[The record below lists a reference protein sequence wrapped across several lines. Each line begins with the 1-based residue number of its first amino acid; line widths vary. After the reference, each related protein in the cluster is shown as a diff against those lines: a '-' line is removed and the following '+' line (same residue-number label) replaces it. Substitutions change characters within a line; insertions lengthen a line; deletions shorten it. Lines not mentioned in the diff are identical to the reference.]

1 MIVSSA
7 PVLILPG
14 RGNSDP
20 QHWQSRWEA
29 THPHFH
35 RVIQDEWERPACSAW
50 LQRLEVAVIASGPG
64 TVLVAHSLGCLLAV
78 HWAARADARSLGHVK
93 AALLV
98 GVPDP
103 LRPAF
108 PPELVG
114 FEPVPMQALPFASIV
129 VASTTDPYGSWE
141 HSRDC
146 AAAWS
151 SRLVTI
157 GAAGHINTASGF
169 GDWKQ
174 GFKLLESSMGP

>member
-1 MIVSSA
+1 MMVSSVR
-7 PVLILPG
+7 VLVLPG

-20 QHWQSRWEA
+20 QHWQSLWERA
-29 THPHFH
+29 HPSFR
-35 RVIQDEWERPACSAW
+35 RVTQDEWQRPVCAQW
-50 LQRLEVAVIASGPG
+50 LPRLEAAVAAAGAG
-64 TVLVAHSLGCLLAV
+64 TVLVAHSLGCLLAA
-78 HWAARADARSLGHVK
+78 HWSAAARGRVR

-108 PPELVG
+108 PSEVVG
-114 FEPVPMQALPFASIV
+114 FTPVPMQPLPFVSIV
-129 VASTTDPYGSWE
+129 VASTNDPYGSWE

-146 AAAWS
+146 SAAWG

-169 GDWKQ
+169 GEWKE
-174 GFKLLESSMGP
+174 GLVLLESLMQS

>member
-1 MIVSSA
+1 MSSV

-29 THPHFH
+29 AQPNFR
-35 RVIQDEWERPACSAW
+35 RVIQDDWERPVCAAW
-50 LQRLEVAVIASGPG
+50 RQRLEAAVAASDAG
-64 TVLVAHSLGCLLAV
+64 TVLVAHSLGCLAAA
-78 HWAARADARSLGHVK
+78 HWAAGSRGRVK

-103 LRPAF
+103 LRPTF

-114 FEPVPMQALPFASIV
+114 FAPVPMRPLPFASIV
-129 VASTTDPYGSWE
+129 VASTDDPYGSWE
-141 HSRDC
+141 HSRAC
-146 AAAWS
+146 ASAWGS
-151 SRLVTI
+151 QLVTI

-169 GDWKQ
+169 GEWKE
-174 GFKLLESSMGP
+174 GLGLLESLMQ